1 MAVSRPAP
9 DAEKHW
15 PDAPMRPRTRRRIIV
30 AVLVILALSTTAVT
44 TRGVRAMEQSEAPVE
59 TVRAFLEASRSG
71 DVDAALALTDD
82 DEPPGSEE
90 LLVPEALRDDWEIGE
105 LVLRSWLPD
114 SRAEVA
120 ATIIGPQD
128 AELTSTFTLERT
140 GQGWK
145 LTDPFTNLPVEA
157 VPLPYLEINGQTIPV
172 EPDDDSGLGFAV
184 LPGVY
189 RLYEHPPELLAYE
202 GAPVIALGADWAE
215 TEDLDGIR
223 AVFSGFTAAE
233 GTEPGL
239 NEQMKT
245 YLDGCM
251 AEADGPERFGCP
263 FGFTSWD
270 IDFQGF
276 TPGPDHRWEIVE
288 YPEVVAATV
297 GPMFASDELGLLT
310 RHEGLALMT
319 VADEISG
326 EDMAFECPITT
337 NGLYLW
343 LDETGQYAIGP
354 NGDPAAPAEGDDTA
368 WDVGYRSYC
377 EPA

>member
-1 MAVSRPAP
+1 V
-9 DAEKHW
+9 
-15 PDAPMRPRTRRRIIV
+15 
-30 AVLVILALSTTAVT
+30 
-44 TRGVRAMEQSEAPVE
+44 
-59 TVRAFLEASRSG
+59 VRAFLEASRSG
-71 DVDAALALTDD
+71 DVDAALALTTG

-105 LVLRSWLPD
+105 LVLRSWAPD
-114 SRAEVA
+114 SESAGVA

-128 AELTSTFTLERT
+128 AALTSTFILERT
-140 GQGWK
+140 GEGWK
-145 LTDPFTNLPVEA
+145 LTDPFTTLPVES

-172 EPDDDSGLGFAV
+172 EPDDAVGRKFAV

-215 TEDLDGIR
+215 TEDVDATR

-245 YLDGCM
+245 YLDDCM
-251 AEADGPERFGCP
+251 AATDGPERFGCP
-263 FGFTSWD
+263 FGFGSWD

-276 TPGPDHRWEIVE
+276 TPGPAHRWEIVE
-288 YPEVVAATV
+288 YPQVVAATA
-297 GPMFASDELGLLT
+297 GPMFASDQLGLLT
-310 RHEGLALMT
+310 RHQGLALLT
-319 VADEISG
+319 VADETSG

-354 NGDPAAPAEGDDTA
+354 NGDPAAPAEGDGTA
-368 WDVGYRSYC
+368 WDYGYRSYC